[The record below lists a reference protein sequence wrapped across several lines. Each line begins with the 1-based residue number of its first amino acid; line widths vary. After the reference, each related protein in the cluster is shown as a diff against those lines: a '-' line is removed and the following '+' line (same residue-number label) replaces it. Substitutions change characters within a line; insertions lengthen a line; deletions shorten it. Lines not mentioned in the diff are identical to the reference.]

1 MKVLKLF
8 VRKELLVDG
17 IETSYLEAGQGQ
29 PLVLLHGGE
38 FGGEAE
44 ICWEHN
50 IPALAEHFRV
60 LAPDLLGFGQTAK
73 LADFVDG
80 RMRRLRHLA
89 QFIELAGAEGAACIG
104 NSMGG
109 MLLMFDAASDTPLIK
124 ASKLVTI
131 AGAGA
136 LHDNEHV
143 KALFDY
149 DGSVDAMK
157 LIVKALF
164 HNEKWVEDQDY
175 VQRRLASSLAPGAWE
190 AVAAARFRRPNPLPP
205 SGERKGIAFEKISA
219 DVLVIAG
226 ACDKLKPYGW
236 WDELTGQIPNC
247 SFALVEEAGHC
258 PQIEQ
263 PAQTNAIL
271 LDFLLGNQRGSLTDN
286 RREPRP
292 VWASHQRYTNFPNA
306 WGNGAHCSGRTKLG
320 NSDYTL
326 IYL

>member
-1 MKVLKLF
+1 MF

-29 PLVLLHGGE
+29 PVVLLHGGE

-50 IPALAEHFRV
+50 ISALAAHFRV
-60 LAPDLLGFGQTAK
+60 LAPDLLGFGHTAK
-73 LADFVDG
+73 LVDFVDG

-89 QFIELAGAEGAACIG
+89 RFIELAGAEGAPCIG

-109 MLLMFDAASDTPLIK
+109 MLLMFDAASDSPLIK
-124 ASKLVTI
+124 ANKLVTI

-143 KALFDY
+143 KALFDF
-149 DGSVDAMK
+149 DGSLDAMK
-157 LIVKALF
+157 LIVRALF
-164 HNEKWVEDQDY
+164 HDDRWVEDEAY

-205 SGERKGIAFEKISA
+205 SGERKGIAFDRISA

-226 ACDKLKPYGW
+226 ACDKLKPQGW
-236 WDELTGQIPNC
+236 WDELTGQIPSC
-247 SFALVEEAGHC
+247 SFALVAEAGHC
-258 PQIEQ
+258 PQIER
-263 PAQTNAIL
+263 PTETNGIL
-271 LDFLLGNQRGSLTDN
+271 LEFLRGNLRSN
-286 RREPRP
+286 
-292 VWASHQRYTNFPNA
+292 
-306 WGNGAHCSGRTKLG
+306 
-320 NSDYTL
+320 
-326 IYL
+326 